1 MVFDSGLR
9 GVQGLD
15 VGKQALSVDFP
26 VSESDI
32 PSNTDCAASAKD
44 VLEQ

>member
-9 GVQGLD
+9 GVLGLD

-32 PSNTDCAASAKD
+32 PLNLDCTASAKEA
-44 VLEQ
+44 LEQ